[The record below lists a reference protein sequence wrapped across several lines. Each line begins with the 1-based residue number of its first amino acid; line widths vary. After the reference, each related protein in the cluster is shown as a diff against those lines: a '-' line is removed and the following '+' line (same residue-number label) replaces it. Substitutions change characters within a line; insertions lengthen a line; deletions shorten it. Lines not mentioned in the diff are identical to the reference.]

1 MIVPTLFKILCLVH
15 IGFGI
20 MQQVHQFNCGELQEY
35 DYVEHVQTVR
45 ISVPVSLTSETL
57 LNVTII
63 DFSWICN
70 YAAWCTNL
78 SSRSILYLKP
88 KKTPHLQ

>member
-1 MIVPTLFKILCLVH
+1 MNR
-15 IGFGI
+15 
-20 MQQVHQFNCGELQEY
+20 FNCGELQEY

-63 DFSWICN
+63 DFHGFAIMLPGVQICHQD
-70 YAAWCTNL
+70 L
-78 SSRSILYLKP
+78 FSI
-88 KKTPHLQ
+88 